1 MKENRIKYDS
11 NFDELHIIFGDRED
25 NSQVIIL
32 DNNVM
37 VELDDNDDIVD
48 IILPHFS
55 KMLKTQINPY
65 ENFSLIS
72 ASFEEDSITIN
83 LDWSGPPINITLS
96 I

>member
-1 MKENRIKYDS
+1 MKENKIKYDS

-65 ENFSLIS
+65 EKFSLIS